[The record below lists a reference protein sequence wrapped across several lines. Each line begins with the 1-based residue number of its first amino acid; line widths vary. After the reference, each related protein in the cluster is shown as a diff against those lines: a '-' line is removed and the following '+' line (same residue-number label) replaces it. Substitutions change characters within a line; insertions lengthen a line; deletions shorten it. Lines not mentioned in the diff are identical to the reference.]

1 MCTSSKFLHRCVT
14 WETRSFRGRRL
25 AGVKIK
31 TSQVMLERC
40 MIYHY
45 WRIMGM
51 AKFTLWSVIFC
62 GDDICV
68 MLWGMSFWEG
78 DYSAGWLGGGHVLLL
93 SLSLSHNDDRAH
105 HANENILHR
114 IKRLWVRWRHAV
126 SSLVTKKAG
135 AFCFSTTLHS
145 ISSYLL
151 NMVLTTDNPFP
162 SYFIGSQMIKTLPKN
177 GGLLLRS

>member
-1 MCTSSKFLHRCVT
+1 MEIVTVLLCISYTTKSWNALGAQCAMCTSSKFLHRCVT
-14 WETRSFRGRRL
+14 WETRSFRGRRI

-51 AKFTLWSVIFC
+51 AKFMLWSVIFC

-68 MLWGMSFWEG
+68 MLWGMSFGEG

-114 IKRLWVRWRHAV
+114 IKRLWVRWRHGV
-126 SSLVTKKAG
+126 SSLVTKNAG

-151 NMVLTTDNPFP
+151 NMVLT
-162 SYFIGSQMIKTLPKN
+162 S
-177 GGLLLRS
+177 